1 MFSDLTETQL
11 VQEWDGFDA
20 TVDVPFSDKNDTT
33 RLWSE
38 LHNECEPVEIALYGL
53 SSGNPEYNF
62 FEHNVFKARGE
73 AINPDRYTGFQD
85 IDGLVTMLQWTQ
97 AGIGLVGL
105 RYVLSE
111 KDRNE
116 ILSLSTVKIRS
127 KPSAAQVDEFV
138 DPGLAALDD
147 AAYELA
153 NRLYLNLANE
163 TAILNNVRPFIDFG
177 LSEKGTEILIEQGF
191 WSLDEWER
199 LVMKTRA
206 QTPSGIPLA
215 TIQENCGPIGRE
227 VSIAGSATVF
237 PVAQVCK

>member
-1 MFSDLTETQL
+1 M
-11 VQEWDGFDA
+11 
-20 TVDVPFSDKNDTT
+20 
-33 RLWSE
+33 
-38 LHNECEPVEIALYGL
+38 
-53 SSGNPEYNF
+53 
-62 FEHNVFKARGE
+62 
-73 AINPDRYTGFQD
+73 
-85 IDGLVTMLQWTQ
+85 
-97 AGIGLVGL
+97 
-105 RYVLSE
+105 
-111 KDRNE
+111 
-116 ILSLSTVKIRS
+116 
-127 KPSAAQVDEFV
+127 
-138 DPGLAALDD
+138 AALDD

-177 LSEKGTEILIEQGF
+177 LSEKGTEIVIEQGF